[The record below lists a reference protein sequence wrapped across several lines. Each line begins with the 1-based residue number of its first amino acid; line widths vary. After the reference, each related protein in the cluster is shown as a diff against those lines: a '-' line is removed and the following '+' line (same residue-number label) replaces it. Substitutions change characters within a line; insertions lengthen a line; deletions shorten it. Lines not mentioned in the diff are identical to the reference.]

1 MNKFFEGWYF
11 KIEGETQTIAFIVA
25 ANTKASG
32 KIAASLQIITK
43 ENAYVIPYP
52 SYQLSYTKN
61 PLEITLG
68 KNKFSLSGI
77 HIDVKSKDINM
88 NGYLKFSEVTPPRY
102 NIMGPFSA
110 IPFMECRHSVFSL
123 WHTVSGEITLN
134 GEKIKMDG
142 TGYIEGDRGESFPR
156 EYLWTHCNYEENS
169 IMLSVAEIPMLGRS
183 FTGIIGFVY
192 LKGKEYRIATY
203 LGAKVVKMGNNF
215 VEIKQGRFKLTAKL
229 MKENSHKLNAPV
241 GGCMSRLIKESVA
254 CEAEYSFSVSDKQ
267 ILDFTTS
274 NASFEY
280 EYKKK
285 IKNIKE

>member
-1 MNKFFEGWYF
+1 
-11 KIEGETQTIAFIVA
+11 
-25 ANTKASG
+25 
-32 KIAASLQIITK
+32 
-43 ENAYVIPYP
+43 
-52 SYQLSYTKN
+52 
-61 PLEITLG
+61 
-68 KNKFSLSGI
+68 
-77 HIDVKSKDINM
+77 
-88 NGYLKFSEVTPPRY
+88 
-102 NIMGPFSA
+102 
-110 IPFMECRHSVFSL
+110 
-123 WHTVSGEITLN
+123 
-134 GEKIKMDG
+134 MDG